1 MDWLVDIHSIWRYA
15 ILVAGLGGL
24 IFSFMAATGAR
35 PWDALTERLSA
46 IFPIVMDVQL
56 LIGLGVWFL
65 TSWPRAD
72 TYLAW
77 IHPGLMIVAIGLAH
91 AGRALSERAGDSG
104 AKGLRAAIF
113 FGEVDEGPEDVDAQ
127 FHQTLGRMRH
137 ARNGSEANDLRH
149 LSRRQ
154 SIKLPSRPQSQKAGL
169 LSHPDS

>member
-1 MDWLVDIHSIWRYA
+1 MACHAHTLRVGASSAMDWLVDIHSIWRYA
-15 ILVAGLGGL
+15 ILVAGLGAL

-91 AGRALSERAGDSG
+91 AGRALSERAGDSS
-104 AKGLRAAIF
+104 AKGRRAAIF
-113 FGEVDEGPEDVDAQ
+113 FGA
-127 FHQTLGRMRH
+127 
-137 ARNGSEANDLRH
+137 S
-149 LSRRQ
+149 
-154 SIKLPSRPQSQKAGL
+154 L
-169 LSHPDS
+169 LIVVIAIPFASWPV